1 MGAVCVGSNDA
12 GTVRRDGVAITVVPG
27 DTLPETTG
35 LATVPAERTGDV
47 LGASDDMDRI
57 IADSGGGEPLHR
69 QVYRRLVTAIA
80 SGALAP
86 GCRVPS
92 SRELAREMN
101 VSRNTVV
108 LAFEQLITEG
118 HLVAV
123 TGSGTFVAGS
133 VSAVGVP
140 AGAAVDTFHAPDM
153 SRVTAQIARMS
164 AENSAHVPVAAPF
177 RPFFPALKDFPLPI
191 WQRIGNDVYRRLLRH
206 SDLMGENDP
215 AGHLP
220 LREEI
225 ARQMIL
231 RGVRCTAHNVIIVDG
246 TQQGVDTAC
255 RLLLHAGDA
264 IWCEDPGYPGVRTSA
279 DAIGARIVD
288 VPVDSAG
295 MMVQHGIADAP
306 GARVAYVTP
315 GNQLPIG
322 AVMTTERRAELLA
335 WARAADAW
343 IIEDGYDSDLRFD
356 GTVSTTIQALDGNQ
370 RVIYLNTF
378 TKTLFPA
385 LRLGYAI
392 VPDALVQAFV
402 RMRQVGSRFSP
413 FMSQAVVAEFLR
425 RGHFARHLRNMRAL
439 YGHRHEVLQAQAARH
454 AAPWLRLRPA
464 VSGMQ
469 ASGRLCPGLDAQDLA
484 ALAAA
489 HGLVVTP
496 VTRFSGTHARDY
508 ADQVMLGF
516 GEFDDRTLESGMQA
530 LGRLLSSRH
539 SACARASK

>member
-1 MGAVCVGSNDA
+1 MN
-12 GTVRRDGVAITVVPG
+12 
-27 DTLPETTG
+27 
-35 LATVPAERTGDV
+35 
-47 LGASDDMDRI
+47 RI
-57 IADSGGGEPLHR
+57 IAKPEGVEPLHR
-69 QVYRRLVTAIA
+69 QVYRRLVSAIA

-86 GCRVPS
+86 GCRVLS
-92 SRELAREMN
+92 SREMAREMN

-133 VSAVGVP
+133 AVPTQAVP
-140 AGAAVDTFHAPDM
+140 EPAADVHHAPDM
-153 SRVTAQIARMS
+153 SRVTAQIARLS
-164 AENSAHVPVAAPF
+164 AEISAHVPVAVPF
-177 RPFFPALKDFPLPI
+177 RPFFPALKDFPLPV
-191 WQRIGNDVYRRLLRH
+191 WQRISTDVYHRLLRH

-215 AGHLP
+215 AGYLP

-225 ARQMIL
+225 ARQMML

-246 TQQGVDTAC
+246 TQQGVDIAC
-255 RLLLHAGDA
+255 RLLLHPGDA
-264 IWCEDPGYPGVRTSA
+264 IWCEDPGYPGVRISA
-279 DAIGARIVD
+279 GAIGARVVD
-288 VPVDSAG
+288 VPVDGAG
-295 MMVQHGIADAP
+295 MVVKHGMAHA
-306 GARVAYVTP
+306 GAARVAYVTP
-315 GNQLPIG
+315 GNQMPIG
-322 AVMTTERRAELLA
+322 AVMSAERRAELLA

-392 VPDALVQAFV
+392 VPDALADAFV

-413 FMSQAVVAEFLR
+413 FMAQAVVAEFMR
-425 RGHFARHLRNMRAL
+425 RGLFARHLRNMRAV
-439 YGHRHEVLQAQAARH
+439 YAHRHAVLQAQAARH

-469 ASGRLCPGLDAQDLA
+469 VSARIRAGIDTQELILRAAEDGLMI
-484 ALAAA
+484 
-489 HGLVVTP
+489 TP

-508 ADQVMLGF
+508 SNQVMLGF
-516 GEFDDRTLESGMQA
+516 GEFDDRALASGMQA
-530 LGRLLSSRH
+530 LGRLLSTSHDAIGPRG
-539 SACARASK
+539 